1 MQPPPPGAWTMTG
14 RQPAPTMPAGLPGG
28 RAPAHAS
35 PPVPRLLEPWGTPG
49 PPKWRVFGGSG
60 LRAVSPHCLS
70 SAAFRSSGDEP
81 WEQFPELSVTPEG
94 VSQPRA

>member
-35 PPVPRLLEPWGTPG
+35 PPVPRAVGTLGDTGAPKVESVRWIRPASSVPALPLL
-49 PPKWRVFGGSG
+49 GG
-60 LRAVSPHCLS
+60 
-70 SAAFRSSGDEP
+70 
-81 WEQFPELSVTPEG
+81 FPFIW
-94 VSQPRA
+94 